1 MLEQV
6 RAGRRDSVTPA
17 AASGRCPIDHSRLPP
32 VLEDDPPTGGPESE
46 RNALRDI
53 LKPEGESRRVSRFVL
68 ILTAEHA
75 HYGER
80 AMETLSQPVRR
91 PLRAVIR

>member
-1 MLEQV
+1 
-6 RAGRRDSVTPA
+6 
-17 AASGRCPIDHSRLPP
+17 
-32 VLEDDPPTGGPESE
+32 
-46 RNALRDI
+46 

-75 HYGER
+75 HYGEP